1 METKQLKKPQM
12 SIKTMSVE
20 QKEQLIKQFQMEI
33 DSTTDMRRKT
43 NLMSRIKYLQ
53 NPEQKKQKRRELYLK
68 KNKDNIQKKCEEKL
82 ERLKQITT
90 DQNS

>member
-1 METKQLKKPQM
+1 METNQLKKPQM
-12 SIKTMSVE
+12 SVKTMSPE
-20 QKEQLIKQFQMEI
+20 QKEQLIKQFQRELET
-33 DSTTDMRRKT
+33 TTDMKRKN
-43 NLMSRIKYLQ
+43 NLTSRIKYLQ

-82 ERLKQITT
+82 ERLKQITP